1 MKVKLLPLV
10 AFLAPGAVFA
20 GTPINET
27 RSVDNDV
34 RIDVSNI
41 KGAVNVTAWDKGEVA
56 ISGTLGNGAKRLAVD
71 GEGGHLSVKVEGPD
85 KSKGWLNWGSDSSME
100 ESVLNLKVP
109 REASLEINVVS
120 AAVVVADLA
129 GGDVQVD
136 SVSGRVRVGSNSRR
150 LRVES
155 VSGDVEFDGKAAEAE
170 VQTVSGDVRVR
181 GVGGRTRFETVSGA
195 VRVVASS
202 PLSDTSAGTVSG
214 DIEISGELGKGGRMH
229 VETMSG
235 DVRIGFA
242 SNLSARIQ
250 AESFSGTLRSDF
262 GTVEKREHGPGSSLD
277 VRVGDGDGDVDVDSF
292 SGDVTLRRE

>member
-1 MKVKLLPLV
+1 MKVKLLPLI

-27 RSVDNDV
+27 RSVDDDV
-34 RIDVSNI
+34 RIDVSNV
-41 KGAVNVTAWDKGEVA
+41 KGAVNVTAWEKDEVS
-56 ISGTLGNGAKRLAVD
+56 ISGSLGNGAKRLAVD

-85 KSKGWLNWGSDSSME
+85 KSKGWLNWGADSSME

-109 REASLEINVVS
+109 RKASLEINVVS
-120 AAVVVADLA
+120 AAVVVSDLS
-129 GGDVQVD
+129 GGDVTVD
-136 SVSGRVRVGSNSRR
+136 SVSGRVRVGSESRR
-150 LRVES
+150 VRIES
-155 VSGDVEFDGKAAEAE
+155 VSGDVEFDGKASEAE
-170 VQTVSGDVRVR
+170 VQTVSGDVRAR

-195 VRVVASS
+195 VRVVAST
-202 PLSDTSAGTVSG
+202 PLTDTSAGTVSG

-235 DVRIGFA
+235 DVRIGFGA
-242 SNLSARIQ
+242 SLSARIQ

-262 GTVEKREHGPGSSLD
+262 GTVKKREHGPGSSLD
-277 VRVGDGDGDVDVDSF
+277 VRVGDGEGDVDIDSF

>member
-1 MKVKLLPLV
+1 MKVKLLPLI

-27 RSVDNDV
+27 RSVDDDV
-34 RIDVSNI
+34 RIDVSNV
-41 KGAVNVTAWDKGEVA
+41 KGAVNVTAWEKDEVS

-109 REASLEINVVS
+109 RKASLEINVVS
-120 AAVVVADLA
+120 AAVVVSDLA
-129 GGDVQVD
+129 GGDVTVD
-136 SVSGRVRVGSNSRR
+136 SVSGRVRVGSESRR
-150 LRVES
+150 VRIES
-155 VSGDVEFDGKAAEAE
+155 VSGDVEFDGKAGEAE
-170 VQTVSGDVRVR
+170 VQTVSGDVRAR

-195 VRVVASS
+195 VRVVASA

-229 VETMSG
+229 IETMSG

-277 VRVGDGDGDVDVDSF
+277 VRVGDGEGDVDVDSF

>member
-1 MKVKLLPLV
+1 MKVKLLTMV
-10 AFLAPGAVFA
+10 AFLAPGAVLA

-27 RSVDNDV
+27 RSVDDDV
-34 RIDVSNI
+34 RIDVSNV
-41 KGAVNVTAWDKGEVA
+41 KGAVNVTAWEKNEVS
-56 ISGTLGNGAKRLAVD
+56 ISGTLGDGAKRLAVD

-109 REASLEINVVS
+109 RKASIEINVVS
-120 AAVVVADLA
+120 AAVVVADLD
-129 GGDVQVD
+129 GGDVQID
-136 SVSGRVRVGSNSRR
+136 SVSGRVRVGAQSRR
-150 LRVES
+150 LRVEN

-195 VRVVASS
+195 VRVVASA
-202 PLSDTSAGTVSG
+202 PLTDTSAGTVSG
-214 DIEISGELGKGGRMH
+214 DIEINGELAKGGRMH

-242 SNLSARIQ
+242 SNVSARIQ

-277 VRVGDGDGDVDVDSF
+277 ARVGDGEGDVDIDSF